1 LTERGGCFRIN
12 YCHKEEEGSSLDAN
26 ILARLIEK
34 KALTEKESYSVFSDI
49 MEEMVSSVQTAAF
62 LSLLK
67 MKGEQPTEIAGAAK
81 LLRDKVIRVKTPGK
95 KLVCDTCGTG
105 GDYSGTF
112 NISTCTAIL
121 GFSCGLT
128 IAKHG
133 NRSITS
139 KCGSADVLE
148 RIGYQIDMEPAKTEG
163 LLKGYG
169 FAFLF
174 APLYHKAMKNV
185 MPVRKELGFRTIF
198 NIIGPLCNPAH
209 SNVQIMGVNDYN
221 LLKIIPPVFQAMG
234 IRGYVVHSEDGID
247 EISLTG
253 RTYIAEIASS
263 HINEFEIYPQDFGFK
278 KCLLSDLKGGDADTN
293 SEILLD
299 IISKKEKGAMRDVV
313 LLNTALLLKAAG
325 AAADIREG
333 INAALDSLEKQ
344 ICRKKF
350 EELLNASK
358 K

>member
-1 LTERGGCFRIN
+1 M
-12 YCHKEEEGSSLDAN
+12 DAN
-26 ILARLIEK
+26 ILERLLDK
-34 KALTEKESYSVFSDI
+34 KALTEQESYSVFSDI
-49 MEEMVSSVQTAAF
+49 MEDKVSAVQTAAF
-62 LSLLK
+62 LSLLR

-81 LLRDKVIRVKTPGK
+81 LLRDKVTRINTRGK

-128 IAKHG
+128 VAKHG
-133 NRSITS
+133 NRSVTS
-139 KCGSADVLE
+139 RCGSADVLE
-148 RIGYQIDMEPAKTEG
+148 AVGYKIDLETSKSED
-163 LLKGYG
+163 LLSNCG

-174 APLYHKAMKNV
+174 APLYHRAMKNV

-209 SNVQIMGVNDYN
+209 SNVQITGVNDYN

-253 RTYIAEIASS
+253 RTYIAEISGS
-263 HINEFEIYPQDFGFK
+263 HIKEFEIYPQDFGFK
-278 KCLLSDLKGGDADTN
+278 KCLLSDLKGGDAGTN
-293 SEILLD
+293 SKILLE
-299 IISKKEKGAMRDVV
+299 IISGREKGAMRDVV
-313 LLNTALLLKAAG
+313 VLNTAFLLKAAG
-325 AAADIREG
+325 AASDIKHG
-333 INAALDSLEKQ
+333 IKIAVDTLEKQ
-344 ICRKKF
+344 KCLARF
-350 EELLNASK
+350 EKLLDSANK
-358 K
+358 

>member
-1 LTERGGCFRIN
+1 MGGFFV
-12 YCHKEEEGSSLDAN
+12 DAN
-26 ILARLIEK
+26 ILERLLEK
-34 KALTEKESYSVFSDI
+34 RALTEQESYSVFSDI
-49 MEEMVSSVQTAAF
+49 MEDRVSAVQTAAF
-62 LSLLK
+62 LSLLR

-81 LLRDKVIRVKTPGK
+81 LLRDKVTRVKTHEK

-128 IAKHG
+128 VAKHG
-133 NRSITS
+133 NRSVTS
-139 KCGSADVLE
+139 RCGSADVLE
-148 RIGYQIDMEPAKTEG
+148 AVGYKIDLEPSKSED
-163 LLKGYG
+163 LLNNCG

-174 APLYHKAMKNV
+174 APLYHRAMKNV

-253 RTYIAEIASS
+253 RTYIAEISGS
-263 HINEFEIYPQDFGFK
+263 HIKEFEIYPQDFGFK
-278 KCLLSDLKGGDADTN
+278 KCLLSDLKGGDAGTN
-293 SEILLD
+293 SRILLE
-299 IISKKEKGAMRDVV
+299 IISGREKGAMRDVV
-313 LLNTALLLKAAG
+313 VLNTAFLLKAAG
-325 AAADIREG
+325 TVADIKHG
-333 INAALDSLEKQ
+333 IKMAIDALEKQ
-344 ICRKKF
+344 KCLARF
-350 EELLNASK
+350 EKMLDSANK
-358 K
+358 